1 MCHVTY
7 IQKSCVSHPG
17 GHVCQITWSPSRAR
31 ALSHA
36 EAHYRACAHISCARP
51 RSLSASFSSSMFSS
65 SSFSSCIFS
74 TLVSEFLIRRL
85 DRLVGG
91 APFHSSFDFPPIV
104 GGNGGF
110 EYGDCLSGGFAFCE
124 CLHYLFYVHVY
135 TIRVFE
141 RVYEVETFV

>member
-1 MCHVTY
+1 M
-7 IQKSCVSHPG
+7 
-17 GHVCQITWSPSRAR
+17 
-31 ALSHA
+31 L
-36 EAHYRACAHISCARP
+36 
-51 RSLSASFSSSMFSS
+51 SS
-65 SSFSSCIFS
+65 SSSSSCVFS
-74 TLVSEFLIRRL
+74 FLVSEFLIRRL
-85 DRLVGG
+85 DRLLGG

-110 EYGDCLSGGFAFCE
+110 EYCDCFSGGFAFCE